1 MAWLF
6 RRLGSL
12 ESLGNIRESS
22 LISLISLNSLLNR
35 VCSLNFEFG
44 IPAHF
49 PAKGGLVRCGE
60 KQKKQQ
66 NRPAGQFCVLNL
78 TIC

>member
-6 RRLGSL
+6 RRLGSLESL

-35 VCSLNFEFG
+35 GC
-44 IPAHF
+44 
-49 PAKGGLVRCGE
+49 VRCSDSAE
-60 KQKKQQ
+60 KWR
-66 NRPAGQFCVLNL
+66 NGRVGQFCALNL